1 MKSCILLSISCLASV
16 LTFSLSAALTSQS
29 YSQNGLIG
37 QWDGI
42 ENAGVGQHDATA
54 TTWIELTGG
63 TNNFTLTSGV
73 ASFTANGLHKDA
85 QGIMAKSAYPGT
97 RVRAVEVVVSGVPSS
112 GWANALFIS
121 KNQTVSINNSSTG
134 GKRGYFFDD
143 KHYGCLTDQKP
154 DGETVAVNFNGGCD
168 AVKDDNSYFSNGA
181 KPDGTSAP
189 NNWGGASDLL
199 IYLGGRSGQTNGGDY
214 KTTGYTIHAIRLYN
228 RELTSAEIVRH
239 ASIDQV
245 RFFGAPEGIVGSST
259 YAIGATAGVGGLVS
273 FDDVSAAPAQTAT
286 SESFANG
293 KSFSV
298 ALRAVP
304 LPGWKFREWSGD
316 FTYVTAGNATTPG
329 LVVKAACGRGY
340 HATFERTAEDGL
352 AYITNGLVGLWD
364 GIENA
369 GEGLHD
375 AAATV
380 WKDLSGNA
388 GDFIVQP
395 AIASFTENGLKKISA
410 PGCCATNVVNHTGV
424 WTVEGAV
431 SGANRVLATDAGL
444 NQWVHLV
451 YMSKDQTLTMR
462 NKSTGSEFF
471 FDYENLKWTMD
482 TQWDEL
488 TMTARYELKDNR
500 VRGTSFL
507 LDGAPAANGSKP
519 TWSGMYWGDNARE
532 SLGGRWNAS
541 GSSDAKIYGYT
552 IHALRM
558 YDRVLSDAEAAYN
571 AAVDQRRFHGRREA
585 GFAYRLVDGVVQR
598 QLRAWT
604 DGLGGRVG
612 MPDGA
617 PSGTSVATGWSA
629 AGTEQTA
636 TFVAEPEKGWAF
648 LGWQGDVGAIVTGA
662 PTDRTVT
669 VRSNNGVALQAVFTQ
684 TMKYVRNGLV
694 GCWDALENAGYGR
707 HDANASVWT
716 DLTGQSGD
724 FQVNAAAGGFTA
736 NALAKT
742 ATGRLA
748 FNPVRQTAAITVEAV
763 LSALPENAWALPIY
777 IGLNKNISIKDKGA
791 GGLRYYFYNSWTD
804 GLKTPESPSEMT
816 VAVRFED
823 AQRTLFVNGVT
834 PAGESYQDSFG
845 DTADGLMTLGGR
857 KNTEGASDALAFGYR
872 IHAIRL
878 YDRALTPSELSR
890 NARRDAIRYFG
901 APEPG
906 TAIIIR

>member
-1 MKSCILLSISCLASV
+1 M
-16 LTFSLSAALTSQS
+16 
-29 YSQNGLIG
+29 
-37 QWDGI
+37 
-42 ENAGVGQHDATA
+42 
-54 TTWIELTGG
+54 
-63 TNNFTLTSGV
+63 
-73 ASFTANGLHKDA
+73 
-85 QGIMAKSAYPGT
+85 
-97 RVRAVEVVVSGVPSS
+97 
-112 GWANALFIS
+112 
-121 KNQTVSINNSSTG
+121 
-134 GKRGYFFDD
+134 
-143 KHYGCLTDQKP
+143 
-154 DGETVAVNFNGGCD
+154 
-168 AVKDDNSYFSNGA
+168 
-181 KPDGTSAP
+181 
-189 NNWGGASDLL
+189 
-199 IYLGGRSGQTNGGDY
+199 
-214 KTTGYTIHAIRLYN
+214 
-228 RELTSAEIVRH
+228 
-239 ASIDQV
+239 
-245 RFFGAPEGIVGSST
+245 RFFGAPEDIVGSST

-273 FDDVSAAPAQTAT
+273 FDDVNAAPALTAT
-286 SESFANG
+286 SENFANG
-293 KSFSV
+293 KSFPV

-304 LPGWKFREWSGD
+304 LPGWRFKEWSGD
-316 FTYVTAGNATTPG
+316 FTYAVSGNATTPG

-340 HATFERTAEDGL
+340 QATFERQNEEGI
-352 AYITNGLVGLWD
+352 AYISNGLVGLWD

-375 AAATV
+375 ATVTV
-380 WKDLSGNA
+380 WKDLTGNG

-395 AIASFTENGLKKISA
+395 TIASFTENGLKKISA

-431 SGANRVLATDAGL
+431 SGANRVQATETGL

-488 TMTARYELKDNR
+488 TMTARYGLEGNR
-500 VRGTSFL
+500 VRGMSFL

-519 TWSGMYWGDNARE
+519 TWTGMYWGDNARE
-532 SLGGRWNAS
+532 SLGGRWNAN

-571 AAVDQRRFHGRREA
+571 AAVDQRRFHGRGEA
-585 GFAYRLVDGVVQR
+585 GFAYRLEDGEVQR

-604 DGLGGRVG
+604 DGLGGRVR
-612 MPDGA
+612 MSDGV
-617 PSGTSVATGWSA
+617 PSETSVATDWSA

-636 TFVAEPEKGWAF
+636 TFVAEPEKEWVF
-648 LGWQGDVGAIVTGA
+648 LEWQGDVEAIVTGA

-669 VRSNNGVALQAVFTQ
+669 VRSKNGVALQAVFTQ
-684 TMKYVRNGLV
+684 TTKYVRNGLI

-748 FNPVRQTAAITVEAV
+748 FNPVRQTAAVTVEAV

-777 IGLNKNISIKDKGA
+777 IGLNKNISIKDKGD

-804 GLKTPESPSEMT
+804 GLKTPERPSEMT

-834 PAGESYQDSFG
+834 PAGEKYQDSFG
-845 DTADGLMTLGGR
+845 DTTDGLMTLGGR

-878 YDRALTPSELSR
+878 YGRALTPSELSR